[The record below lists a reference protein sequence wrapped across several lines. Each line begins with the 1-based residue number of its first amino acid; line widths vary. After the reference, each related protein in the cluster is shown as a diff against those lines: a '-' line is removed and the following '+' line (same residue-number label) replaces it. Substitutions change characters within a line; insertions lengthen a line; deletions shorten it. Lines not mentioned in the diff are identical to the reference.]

1 MTESKEAWAEVD
13 RRFSEFGRIVA
24 DRHRKAGEK
33 QGAPPPDQARRSL
46 EEAFSVVTRQ
56 LDVAFSSVGDTI
68 RDPEAKETLKLAGK
82 AVVSALASTASDVGD
97 EIKKRRRPSPPSH
110 EHDEGTGSG

>member
-1 MTESKEAWAEVD
+1 MTDSKEAWAEVD

-24 DRHRKAGEK
+24 ERHRKAGEQ
-33 QGAPPPDQARRSL
+33 QGAPPPDQARKSL

-56 LDVAFSSVGDTI
+56 LDVAFASVGDTI

-82 AVVSALASTASDVGD
+82 AVVSALNRLRGL
-97 EIKKRRRPSPPSH
+97 
-110 EHDEGTGSG
+110 

>member
-1 MTESKEAWAEVD
+1 MTDSKEAWSEVD

-24 DRHRKAGEK
+24 ERHRSAGEK
-33 QGAPPPDQARRSL
+33 QGVPPPGQARRSL

-56 LDVAFSSVGDTI
+56 LDVAFSSMGDTI

-82 AVVSALASTASDVGD
+82 AVMSALASTATDVGG

-110 EHDEGTGSG
+110 DAGTGTN